1 MGKFES
7 KKQMQ
12 QFTKL
17 LSDITA
23 KDFTD
28 AGKKATQLGI
38 LFNEQKE
45 SPLKV
50 PYGFVVNVAAYQY
63 FVSYNN
69 LNEKLQELI
78 DTIVSP
84 DYDNIINVAAKC
96 RRLILS
102 ARIPRNLETELSS
115 AYTVLFPNEEDVAV
129 RNSIAGMDVPY
140 GLADTYLNIRGSIAL
155 SYAVKCCFASLFS
168 EKALKYRVENNIQ
181 SPLSMAVIVQKMVR
195 SDLGASGTLCTIDGN
210 IVIKSVLGLGEI
222 LTTSEAEPDMFELTN
237 NNGAYIL
244 HQKGRGKKGRMSV
257 YADNAAGTNST
268 LLRITPAEV
277 RDDFSISDEEALSIV
292 SFSKPVENNC
302 FEWAKDGITNTFYLI
317 SVNSL

>member
-23 KDFTD
+23 KDLAD

-38 LFNEQKE
+38 LYKEQKK
-45 SPLKV
+45 SPLQI
-50 PYGFVVNVAAYQY
+50 PPGFVVNVAAYLY
-63 FVSYNN
+63 FISYNN
-69 LNEKLQELI
+69 LHEKLQALI
-78 DTIVSP
+78 NTIPIP
-84 DYDNIINVAAKC
+84 DYDNIIDVSAKC

-102 ARIPRNLETELSS
+102 AKIPRNLETELSARYAS
-115 AYTVLFPNEEDVAV
+115 LFPNEEDVAV
-129 RNSIAGMDVPY
+129 RNSIAGEDVPY

-168 EKALKYRVENNIQ
+168 ERALLYRLENSIEL
-181 SPLSMAVIVQKMVR
+181 PLSMAVIVQKMVR
-195 SDLGASGTLCTIDGN
+195 SDLGASGTVCVKDDKI
-210 IVIKSVLGLGEI
+210 IIKSVLGLGEI
-222 LTTSEAEPDMFELTN
+222 LSTTESEPDTYEFSSEKNML
-237 NNGAYIL
+237 L
-244 HQKGRGKKGRMSV
+244 QKNRGKKGRMSV
-257 YADNAAGTNST
+257 YSDHAAGTNST

-277 RDDFSISDEEALSIV
+277 RDVFSITDNEARSII
-292 SFSKPVENNC
+292 SFLKPEENNC
-302 FEWAKDGITNTFYLI
+302 FEWAKDGITNVFYLI